1 MLLSSVQHFSEQR
14 GKPCVILRL
23 HDRTLGKSFE
33 TEVLIDPGSYQAQ
46 TTSEDPILS
55 YVSKDLAN
63 KIKLDHGYALSSCA
77 CKPATTCTSTGCFIS
92 NNCIKLHCILYDD
105 QARTKDLTI
114 SFRIVETLGSNDM
127 IIGLSDVRKYDLT
140 TVFKHMYTYATED
153 KTKRKSNDQITFRVG
168 SLQ

>member
-1 MLLSSVQHFSEQR
+1 MLFSSVQHFSEQR
-14 GKPCVILRL
+14 GKPSVTLRL

-33 TEVLIDPGSYQAQ
+33 TEVLIDPGSYQEK
-46 TTSEDPILS
+46 TTSEEPILS

-105 QARTKDLTI
+105 LARTQDLTI

-140 TVFKHMYTYATED
+140 TVFKHMYTCATED
-153 KTKRKSNDQITFRVG
+153 KTKRKSN
-168 SLQ
+168 